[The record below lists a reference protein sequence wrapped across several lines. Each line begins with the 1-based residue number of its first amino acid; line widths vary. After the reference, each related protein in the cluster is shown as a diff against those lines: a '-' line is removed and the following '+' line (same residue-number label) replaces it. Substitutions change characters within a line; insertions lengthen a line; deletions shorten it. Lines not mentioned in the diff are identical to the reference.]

1 MNQKVLDEISSVILE
16 GLGNKKK
23 YDWVRKILALTTI
36 LNGDAKNPESAAQHS
51 DEELYRKHLEH
62 EVGQGNMT
70 EEEAAEEMTD
80 RNAASFVTLARN
92 LVAHGVEVG
101 CIAVGT
107 AIGTYFGNPVLGK
120 TIGGVVGRF
129 LNKPVGDVVAVGAT
143 RILEFTTTL
152 VTAVRE
158 RCENEWERFKEWLKE
173 CGKEKE
179 GRLADILRG
188 QQRETATA

>member
-1 MNQKVLDEISSVILE
+1 MNQKVLDEISSVISE

-36 LNGDAKNPESAAQHS
+36 LNGNAKNPESAAQHS
-51 DEELYRKHLEH
+51 DEELYRKLLEH

-70 EEEAAEEMTD
+70 EEEATEEMTD

-129 LNKPVGDVVAVGAT
+129 LNKPVGKVVEIGAQ
-143 RILEFTTTL
+143 RILDFTTKL
-152 VTAVRE
+152 VTAVQE
-158 RCENEWERFKEWLKE
+158 RCENEWERFKEWLKV
-173 CGKEKE
+173 CGKKMEDRME
-179 GRLADILRG
+179 DIIRGR
-188 QQRETATA
+188 QRETATA

>member
-1 MNQKVLDEISSVILE
+1 MNIHEHQSKEILRSYGVNVPKGKAAFSV
-16 GLGNKKK
+16 
-23 YDWVRKILALTTI
+23 
-36 LNGDAKNPESAAQHS
+36 
-51 DEELYRKHLEH
+51 
-62 EVGQGNMT
+62 
-70 EEEAAEEMTD
+70 EEAVKVAEEMTD
-80 RNAASFVTLARN
+80 RNTSSFVTLARN

-129 LNKPVGDVVAVGAT
+129 LNKPVGKAVEIGAQ
-143 RILEFTTTL
+143 RILKFTATL

-179 GRLADILRG
+179 RTLADKIRG